1 MAASFQVRHI
11 KSKNFSPLFAK
22 RVSFFYFRQKCS
34 ASYSQLLSYPK
45 AYFAH
50 EIRRLLPAIISFIL
64 RTFNIS
70 KNTG

>member
-11 KSKNFSPLFAK
+11 KSKNFSPFFAK

-45 AYFAH
+45 AYFAR
-50 EIRRLLPAIISFIL
+50 EIRRLLLAVIY
-64 RTFNIS
+64 TEDFNIS
-70 KNTG
+70 KNTK